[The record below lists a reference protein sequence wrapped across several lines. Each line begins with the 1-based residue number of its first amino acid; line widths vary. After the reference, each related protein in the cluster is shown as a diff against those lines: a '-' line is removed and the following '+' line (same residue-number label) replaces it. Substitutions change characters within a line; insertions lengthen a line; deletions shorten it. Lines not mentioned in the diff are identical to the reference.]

1 MIFIRVLVLTN
12 LQVLETGNKQMETT
26 IVTLEEDLQNLSPIS
41 SITGLYREA
50 TNGTAERYQAQL
62 KLFDTDLYSL

>member
-1 MIFIRVLVLTN
+1 
-12 LQVLETGNKQMETT
+12 METT
-26 IVTLEEDLQNLSPIS
+26 IVTLEEDLQNLSPTL

-50 TNGTAERYQAQL
+50 TERYQAQL

>member
-1 MIFIRVLVLTN
+1 MICIRVLVLTN

-26 IVTLEEDLQNLSPIS
+26 IVTLEEDLQNLSPIL
-41 SITGLYREA
+41 SISGLYREA
-50 TNGTAERYQAQL
+50 TDGTEQYQAQL